1 MTTHKNLILFFQ
13 TSVAR
18 NISAFPRNLITLL
31 SIKTNEPYIHPSKH
45 SSRNTTEKSRKERRD
60 CKKVTI
66 NWDEPNIMILQT
78 HCRAPL
84 QGFATT
90 CPILASLFLIKRFA
104 YFVFV
109 FVYLR
114 GFVPSFET
122 SEFSV
127 ATNAPALRSP
137 GDQSSLDVISS
148 GGRA

>member
-1 MTTHKNLILFFQ
+1 MRDHTQKTLFYFFQ
-13 TSVAR
+13 TLVAVT
-18 NISAFPRNLITLL
+18 NSATTRNLITLL

-45 SSRNTTEKSRKERRD
+45 SSRNTTEKSRKERGDR
-60 CKKVTI
+60 KEVPK
-66 NWDEPNIMILQT
+66 NWDEPNIMIIQT

-114 GFVPSFET
+114 GFVPSWPKTKFH
-122 SEFSV
+122 FCK
-127 ATNAPALRSP
+127 TNNA
-137 GDQSSLDVISS
+137 
-148 GGRA
+148 